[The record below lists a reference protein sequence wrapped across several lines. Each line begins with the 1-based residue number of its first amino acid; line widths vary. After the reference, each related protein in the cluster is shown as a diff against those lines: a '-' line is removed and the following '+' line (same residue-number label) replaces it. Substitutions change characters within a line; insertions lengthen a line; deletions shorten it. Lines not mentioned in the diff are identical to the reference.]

1 MTGETRRETV
11 RGTEAGHMR
20 QEGVQETVA
29 MVHTVPALA
38 ASLTELAKEARPG
51 AKVLNFVDESL
62 LQDTIAA
69 GDPPPHVLRRLIA
82 YATYAK
88 ESGAGVL
95 LVTCSSIGEAAE
107 RARPYAELPVLR
119 IDEPMAEEA
128 VRTGARIGVLATLAS
143 TLGPTTRV
151 VERAAARQGL
161 AREVVPYLCEGA
173 FEALRGGDPAR
184 HDALVLD
191 GFGKLAAR
199 VDVVV
204 LAQASM
210 ARIVGDAPAG
220 AVPVLSSPR
229 SGVAQ
234 LAHMTA

>member
-1 MTGETRRETV
+1 MTGTPRREGAQNA
-11 RGTEAGHMR
+11 GTQDKGA
-20 QEGVQETVA
+20 QDTVA
-29 MVHTVPALA
+29 MLHTVPALA
-38 ASLTELAKEARPG
+38 ASLTTLAAEVRPG
-51 AKVLNFVDESL
+51 ARVLNFVDESL

-119 IDEPMAEEA
+119 IDEPMADEA
-128 VRTGARIGVLATLAS
+128 VRAGARIGVLATLAS
-143 TLGPTTRV
+143 TLGPTTRA
-151 VERAAARQGL
+151 VERAAAR
-161 AREVVPYLCEGA
+161 RELPRTVVPHLCEGA
-173 FEALRGGDPAR
+173 FEALRGGDAAR

-191 GFGKLAAR
+191 GFARLAGQ

-210 ARIVGDAPAG
+210 ARIVERAGDAG
-220 AVPVLSSPR
+220 VPVLSSPR

-234 LAHMTA
+234 LARADA